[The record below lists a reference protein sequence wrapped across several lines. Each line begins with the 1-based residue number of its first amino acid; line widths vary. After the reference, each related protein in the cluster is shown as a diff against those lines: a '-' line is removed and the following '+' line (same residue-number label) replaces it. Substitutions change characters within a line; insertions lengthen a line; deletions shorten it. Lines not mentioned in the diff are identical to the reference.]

1 MPELSFWAYAALV
14 LVLVVSSAGP
24 PLPATLSLTLAAVA
38 ARQGHNNLAL
48 LLVVATLAT
57 IAGDLIGY
65 AVGRLL
71 GTALGRGT
79 WATRWRTQRLSG
91 RMTAAM
97 AWIDARGGAGGPLV
111 FVSRWGL
118 TPIAPVINLI
128 VGVRRYPLRRFVVWD
143 SAGEAL
149 WVTRVA
155 LPAYALG
162 KTAGIASVPVA
173 LGATLV
179 LGALITFGAGRL
191 WAPTAS
197 RPLAEERGRK
207 GGGAGAPDAVVDD

>member
-1 MPELSFWAYAALV
+1 MSGLSFWPYVALG
-14 LVLVVSSAGP
+14 LILAISSAGP
-24 PLPATLSLTLAAVA
+24 PLPATLSLTVAAVA
-38 ARQGHNNLAL
+38 ARQGHDNLAL
-48 LLVVATLAT
+48 LFMVATLAT
-57 IAGDLIGY
+57 VAGDLTGY
-65 AVGRLL
+65 AVGRVL

-79 WATRWRTQRLSG
+79 WAARWRGRRLGG
-91 RMTAAM
+91 RMAATM
-97 AWIDARGGAGGPLV
+97 AWIDARGGTGGPLV

-118 TPIAPVINLI
+118 TPIAPVINLV

-149 WVTRVA
+149 WVARVA

-162 KTAGIASVPVA
+162 KAAGLASIPIA

-191 WAPTAS
+191 WPSAAPGS
-197 RPLAEERGRK
+197 LAE
-207 GGGAGAPDAVVDD
+207 